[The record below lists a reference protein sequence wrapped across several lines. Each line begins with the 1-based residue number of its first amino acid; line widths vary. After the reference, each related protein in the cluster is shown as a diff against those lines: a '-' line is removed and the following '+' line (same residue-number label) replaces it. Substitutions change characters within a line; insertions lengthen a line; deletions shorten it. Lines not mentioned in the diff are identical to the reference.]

1 MRIIV
6 LGEVAAP
13 SFVLDVLNP
22 AGGLCLAAASERTA
36 KEGAAPSSAAMPP
49 TVRAAATATEPAIRS
64 WKLRSTCR
72 RARGAWA
79 FMREIIA
86 FVSGCS

>member
-1 MRIIV
+1 MP
-6 LGEVAAP
+6 GELVAP
-13 SFVLDVLNP
+13 NFVLDAP
-22 AGGLCLAAASERTA
+22 KGACGLCLAAASEKTA

-49 TVRAAATATEPAIRS
+49 TVRAAAIATEPAIRS

-72 RARGAWA
+72 RARGARA
-79 FMREIIA
+79 IMREIIA